1 MFDSRRHE
9 ASMPPPVQALL
20 GAAVRC
26 SFEDIVEAPLPAR
39 IATLLERLAAA
50 DQAGSPPPAPGKD
63 AITNLA
69 GIARRQLTPDS

>member
-1 MFDSRRHE
+1 MFDTRRHQ

-20 GAAVRC
+20 GGAVRR
-26 SFEDIVEAPLPAR
+26 SFEDIVEAPLPPG

-50 DQAGSPPPAPGKD
+50 DHAGSPPPAPGED
-63 AITNLA
+63 AVTNLA